1 MSQIDDFYSK
11 MESDKNYVDNF
22 VLETHEGTKRL
33 KEKFHLNASQERNNY
48 IEKKIID
55 YNNSLEAIKNEM
67 KLRFSQLMPR
77 DRSLEYEKELDRID
91 NYINL
96 VKLDL
101 DISSSFKLNIS
112 FVLSSIQ
119 DDSSLDDLNLAISK
133 FIDLFH
139 QYDISLSIEDFKYT
153 MFTEEYMKSFFSHAD
168 QETFKKVFE
177 KIFFT
182 CPDLKMQLKMNLVDI
197 ISKYQKKLD
206 QFVLLRK
213 KELYEKYS
221 VTSSDVVSKY
231 ISYRGEIGQRIAM
244 DEYYNTKL
252 FLDSKKK
259 IDDYMDNSPIRE
271 KNYNLFSTIKYSDL
285 DDVKKKSFNDSIMDF
300 YLTLN
305 ELKKYYRYEFIIK
318 DLIERY
324 KNKDSVKNEFLSKK
338 KEIEKEEKTRLSIYK
353 DYLKACGIGLF
364 SHRNPDKIKDCMLKM
379 NDQVKKLNQLYSEFN
394 DIEITYYLSSINS
407 SASIYDLF
415 MISLK
420 SFPFLEKCFLNKEEF
435 MDEPFP
441 KVIDDFFRFLY
452 NPNNSILRKINVF
465 TDYDLVD
472 VIASKYRLLNLNVP
486 DDSIQPE
493 TIDSTLESLR
503 FINLVQNVENS
514 NISFST
520 IFVLCRIKD
529 ILKNDEDS

>member
-231 ISYRGEIGQRIAM
+231 ISYRGEIGKRIAM

>member
-1 MSQIDDFYSK
+1 MTLIDDFYSLL
-11 MESDKNYVDNF
+11 ESDKNYVDNF

-33 KEKFHLNASQERNNY
+33 KEKFRINASLERNSY
-48 IEKKIID
+48 IERKII
-55 YNNSLEAIKNEM
+55 YYENSLEYIKDEM
-67 KLRFSQLMPR
+67 KNRFSRLMPR
-77 DRSLEYEKELDRID
+77 DRSLEYEKELDKID
-91 NYINL
+91 AYINL

-119 DDSSLDDLNLAISK
+119 DDSSLDDLNSALSK
-133 FIDLFH
+133 FLDLFQ
-139 QYDISLSIEDFKYT
+139 QYDISLSIDDFKYT
-153 MFTEEYMKSFFSHAD
+153 MFTED
-168 QETFKKVFE
+168 
-177 KIFFT
+177 
-182 CPDLKMQLKMNLVDI
+182 CPDLKMQLKMNLIDI

-206 QFVLLRK
+206 QFVSSHK

-221 VTSSDVVSKY
+221 VSSSDIVSKY
-231 ISYRGEIGQRIAM
+231 ISYRDEIGHRIAI
-244 DEYYNTKL
+244 DEYFNTKL

-271 KNYNLFSTIKYSDL
+271 KNYNLFTTIKYNDL
-285 DDVKKKSFNDSIMDF
+285 DEVKKNNFNDSIMDF

-338 KEIEKEEKTRLSIYK
+338 KEIEKEEKNRLSIYK

-364 SHRNPDKIKDCMLKM
+364 SHKNPDKMKDYMLKM

-394 DIEITYYLSSINS
+394 DIEITYYLSSINN

-435 MDEPFP
+435 AGVSFP
-441 KVIDDFFRFLY
+441 NVIDEFFRFLY

-472 VIASKYRLLNLNVP
+472 VIASKYRLLNLNVSN
-486 DDSIQPE
+486 DSIQPE
-493 TIDSTLESLR
+493 NIDSTLESLR
-503 FINLVQNVENS
+503 FINLVQNVEKS
-514 NISFST
+514 NISFSK
-520 IFVLCRIKD
+520 ISILCRIKD
-529 ILKNDEDS
+529 ILKNDDDS

>member
-1 MSQIDDFYSK
+1 MTLIDDFYSLL
-11 MESDKNYVDNF
+11 ESDKNYVDNF

-33 KEKFHLNASQERNNY
+33 KEKFRINASLERNSY
-48 IEKKIID
+48 IERKII
-55 YNNSLEAIKNEM
+55 YYENSLEYIKDEM
-67 KLRFSQLMPR
+67 KNRFSRLMPR
-77 DRSLEYEKELDRID
+77 DRSLEYEKELDKID
-91 NYINL
+91 AYINL

-119 DDSSLDDLNLAISK
+119 DDSSLDDLNSALSK
-133 FIDLFH
+133 FLDLFQ
-139 QYDISLSIEDFKYT
+139 QYDISLSIDDFKYT
-153 MFTEEYMKSFFSHAD
+153 MFTEEYMRSFFSHTD
-168 QETFKKVFE
+168 QENFKNNFE

-182 CPDLKMQLKMNLVDI
+182 CPDLKMQLKMNLIDI

-206 QFVLLRK
+206 QFVSSHK

-221 VTSSDVVSKY
+221 VSSSDIVSKY
-231 ISYRGEIGQRIAM
+231 ISYRDEIGHRIAI
-244 DEYYNTKL
+244 DEYFNTKL

-271 KNYNLFSTIKYSDL
+271 KNYNLFTTIKYNDL
-285 DDVKKKSFNDSIMDF
+285 DEVKKNNFNDSIMDF

-338 KEIEKEEKTRLSIYK
+338 KEIEKEEKNRLSIYK

-364 SHRNPDKIKDCMLKM
+364 SHKNPDKMKDYMLKM

-394 DIEITYYLSSINS
+394 DIEITYYLSSINN

-435 MDEPFP
+435 AGVSFP
-441 KVIDDFFRFLY
+441 NVIDEFFRFLY

-472 VIASKYRLLNLNVP
+472 VIASKYRLLNLNVSN
-486 DDSIQPE
+486 DSIQPE
-493 TIDSTLESLR
+493 NIDSTLESLR
-503 FINLVQNVENS
+503 FINLVQNVEKS
-514 NISFST
+514 NISFSK
-520 IFVLCRIKD
+520 ISILCRIKD
-529 ILKNDEDS
+529 ILKNDDDS